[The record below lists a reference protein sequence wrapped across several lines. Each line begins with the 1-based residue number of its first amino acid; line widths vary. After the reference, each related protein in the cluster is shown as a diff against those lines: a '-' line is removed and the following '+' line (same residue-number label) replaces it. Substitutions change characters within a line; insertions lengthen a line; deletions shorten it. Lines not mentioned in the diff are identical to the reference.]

1 MNYGLAVGLGLGV
14 VCLSYGHL
22 FVLGPVLVFS
32 VLSFGYFDSAT
43 DCPERL
49 VSDMTYGEWTL
60 TLKRAEVSTDYTL
73 PSRSNL
79 NLHF

>member
-43 DCPERL
+43 VAWKEL
-49 VSDMTYGEWTL
+49 SL
-60 TLKRAEVSTDYTL
+60 T
-73 PSRSNL
+73 
-79 NLHF
+79 